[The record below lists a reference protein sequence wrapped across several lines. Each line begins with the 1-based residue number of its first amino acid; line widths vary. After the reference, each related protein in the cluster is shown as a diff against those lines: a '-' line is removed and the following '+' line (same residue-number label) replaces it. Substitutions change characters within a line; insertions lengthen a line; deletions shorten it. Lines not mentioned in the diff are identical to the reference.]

1 MTWAMVTR
9 EVSTSITSS
18 QTAAERL
25 LDEGVLTIVE
35 AARWEGID
43 ISSKTALRWALAGT
57 GGAKLESIRIG
68 GRRMT
73 SRAAMRRFVAAQQQ
87 DRRREPAAIGREAAD
102 RVLAAHGLPRGAGR
116 D

>member
-1 MTWAMVTR
+1 MATR
-9 EVSTSITSS
+9 PVPTSLTAP
-18 QTAAERL
+18 QTTADRL

-35 AARWEGID
+35 AARLEGID

-73 SRAAMRRFVAAQQQ
+73 SRAAIRRFVSAQQQ
-87 DRRREPAAIGREAAD
+87 QRAAPPAHQALDPRAAD
-102 RVLAAHGLPRGAGR
+102 AVLAAHGMPRSAKP
-116 D
+116 

>member
-1 MTWAMVTR
+1 MATR
-9 EVSTSITSS
+9 PVPTSLTAP
-18 QTAAERL
+18 QTTANRL

-35 AARWEGID
+35 AARLEGID

-73 SRAAMRRFVAAQQQ
+73 SRAAIRRFVSAQQQ
-87 DRRREPAAIGREAAD
+87 QQRAAPPAHQALDPRAAD
-102 RVLAAHGLPRGAGR
+102 AVLAAHGMPRSAKP
-116 D
+116 